1 MQPAAQ
7 RDLRRC
13 VPPTLSGHA
22 GGDQRRRYDHIGGGQ
37 PGHVAI
43 VLGVAFDLCG
53 RSRLPSVIMGR
64 TLTTS
69 ADDRPAELTV
79 LDLFAGA
86 GGLSTGLGRTD
97 RFRTVQSV
105 EMDVAAAAT
114 YSLNHPGTKVHV
126 GPIQEW
132 LHEHDVPEVD
142 VVVGGPPCQGF
153 STLGKQDAEDVRNGL
168 WEEYARTV
176 VRARPRYFVV
186 ENVAAFLRS
195 AQFSRFEQETR
206 PGGLLAD
213 WTFQAKVVNAAEH
226 GAAQARRRA
235 VLIGH
240 RRDLPFPGW
249 PDPLSDVPPRTVRQ
263 ALAGVSEVC
272 DGTDLPE
279 RTIEFH
285 GRTLAGEFR
294 TSELHLDRSYT
305 SRSKARFRTIPV
317 GGNRFDI
324 PDHLLSDCW
333 RRHQS
338 GSADVMGRLHW
349 DRPSVT
355 IRTEFFKPEK
365 GRYLHP
371 VADRAISHLEAA
383 LLQGFPLDYRWVGSK
398 TAIARQI
405 GNAVPIPLGEA
416 IGRTIAAAADDS

>member
-1 MQPAAQ
+1 
-7 RDLRRC
+7 
-13 VPPTLSGHA
+13 
-22 GGDQRRRYDHIGGGQ
+22 
-37 PGHVAI
+37 
-43 VLGVAFDLCG
+43 
-53 RSRLPSVIMGR
+53 MG
-64 TLTTS
+64 LTSSDATGT
-69 ADDRPAELTV
+69 RPADLSV

-86 GGLSTGLGRTD
+86 GGLSAGLRRTG
-97 RFRTVQSV
+97 RFATVEAV

-114 YSLNHPGTKVHV
+114 YSLNHPGTAVHV
-126 GPIQEW
+126 GPIQDW
-132 LHEHDVPEVD
+132 LRDHEVPEVD

-153 STLGKQDAEDVRNGL
+153 STLGKQDAEDARNVL

-176 VRARPRYFVV
+176 VRARPKYFVV

-195 AQFSRFEQETR
+195 DQFSRFERATE
-206 PGGLLAD
+206 PGGPLAD
-213 WTFQAKVVNAAEH
+213 WTFQARIVNAADH

-240 RRDLPFPGW
+240 LRDLPFPGW
-249 PDPLSDVPPRTVRQ
+249 PERTTADEQRTVRQ
-263 ALAGVSEVC
+263 ALKGVRRNC

-279 RTIEFH
+279 RTMEFA
-285 GRTLAGEFR
+285 GRVLPGSFR
-294 TSELHLDRSYT
+294 TTELHLGRDYT
-305 SRSKARFRTIPV
+305 STSRARFRTIPP

-324 PDHLLSDCW
+324 PDHLLSVCW
-333 RRHQS
+333 RKHTS

-371 VADRAISHLEAA
+371 VEDRAITHLEAA
-383 LLQGFPLDYRWVGSK
+383 RLQGFPDDYRWVGSK

-405 GNAVPIPLGEA
+405 GNAVPLPLGEA
-416 IGRTIAAAADDS
+416 IGRVLLDAS